1 MRGSLLSALQSHT
14 PHTFKMCLEQP
25 TLSSCA
31 VTRAQ
36 VVLSLPT
43 HTWLLAVPCAQY
55 DETPDGERHH
65 PYYDAPEDR
74 MKNLSV
80 NQPPPEPN
88 VDFSRY
94 YCHVF
99 VPTREAVASAMC
111 VFRRY
116 HVCVCVHEMSPPWP
130 SSACHICGRDLGVMA
145 QSRQRGGPESPGHA
159 TRPSMP
165 RLAIFWAFPCYFVES
180 LLMFH
185 ILQGRGHYAS
195 GLRCPA

>member
-1 MRGSLLSALQSHT
+1 MVRGSLLSALQSHI

-88 VDFSRY
+88 ADFSRC

-99 VPTREAVASAMC
+99 VPTREAGASAMC

-116 HVCVCVHEMSPPWP
+116 HVCVRTRDVPTLAQQRVPHLWP
-130 SSACHICGRDLGVMA
+130 GSRCDGTVSAAGRTRKSWA
-145 QSRQRGGPESPGHA
+145 RNTPIHA
-159 TRPSMP
+159 TTGDF
-165 RLAIFWAFPCYFVES
+165 LGIS
-180 LLMFH
+180 LLFH
-185 ILQGRGHYAS
+185 
-195 GLRCPA
+195 